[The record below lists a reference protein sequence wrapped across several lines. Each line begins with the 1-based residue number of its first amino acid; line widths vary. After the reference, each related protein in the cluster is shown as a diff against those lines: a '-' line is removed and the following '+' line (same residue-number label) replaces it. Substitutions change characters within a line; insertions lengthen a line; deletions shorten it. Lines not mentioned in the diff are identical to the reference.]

1 MATQSVS
8 KGFLKELYE
17 KDYYRWVNEN
27 LQLLKEKKYDS
38 VDWENLLEE
47 IEDLG
52 RKHLESVISYMAII
66 LQHLYKIDNFKIYE
80 YSGKSWIN
88 SVLHARKSLEK
99 LFLEYPSLKQKAVEN
114 IEKAWKRAV
123 IDLVYWFQRPENEE
137 LAKKFFGRLPTE
149 KDFPEKC
156 PYTYKQIFEYKPWI
170 KEDY

>member
-1 MATQSVS
+1 MATKSIN
-8 KGFLKELYE
+8 KDFLKELYE
-17 KDYYRWVNEN
+17 KDYYRWAYEN
-27 LQLLKEKKYDS
+27 LQLLKEKEYDS

-52 RKHLESVISYMAII
+52 REHLESVISYMATI
-66 LQHLYKIDNFKIYE
+66 LQHLYKFDNFKIYE
-80 YSGKSWIN
+80 YSGKGWIN

-114 IEKAWKRAV
+114 IEKAWKLAV
-123 IDLVYWFQRPENEE
+123 IDLVYWFQKPGNEE

-156 PYTYKQIFEYKPWI
+156 PYTYKQIFEYKPLI
-170 KEDY
+170 KED